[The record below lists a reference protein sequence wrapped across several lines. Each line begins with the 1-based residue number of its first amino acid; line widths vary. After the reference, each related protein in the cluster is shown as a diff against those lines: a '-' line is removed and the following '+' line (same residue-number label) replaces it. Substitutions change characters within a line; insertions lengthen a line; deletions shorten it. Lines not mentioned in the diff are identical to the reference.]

1 MTIYSDTIRP
11 MSEPTISGLWVSLGR
26 GGGPL
31 PKIGGH
37 QRTHPKGQP
46 AAMVWSFLAFQWET
60 IGNQSEKS
68 QKQEISC
75 LILEN
80 TGLVNGEN
88 KCFTAVIFS
97 FLDFPAFRSL
107 WLESHTW
114 YDAHFFWHCQEF
126 SQCHLFV
133 PPAAWPFRRKAWK
146 NTQTTLEGFMDFQG
160 TIYNMYPWKK
170 GIFTIIYLRDWLI
183 FNGKISRKFIPV
195 PCVLWCQMLPTN
207 YHKLPTF
214 NPKFAKATG
223 SRQSG
228 LTQQRQSLDF
238 WSRCRATGSG
248 VVIWSRVLFIRRY
261 GWNDW
266 KQLNQYLIYNYK
278 TIYIYIL
285 NRNQYVYT

>member
-1 MTIYSDTIRP
+1 MFYCSHLQLLGFPSLSILVTRKPYLVRCTFFFGIARNFHNAIFLCLQLPGHFVERP
-11 MSEPTISGLWVSLGR
+11 EKTHKLW
-26 GGGPL
+26 
-31 PKIGGH
+31 
-37 QRTHPKGQP
+37 Q
-46 AAMVWSFLAFQWET
+46 
-60 IGNQSEKS
+60 
-68 QKQEISC
+68 
-75 LILEN
+75 
-80 TGLVNGEN
+80 
-88 KCFTAVIFS
+88 
-97 FLDFPAFRSL
+97 
-107 WLESHTW
+107 
-114 YDAHFFWHCQEF
+114 
-126 SQCHLFV
+126 
-133 PPAAWPFRRKAWK
+133 
-146 NTQTTLEGFMDFQG
+146 EGFMDFQG

-278 TIYIYIL
+278 TIYIYWIEI
-285 NRNQYVYT
+285 NMYTHNYI